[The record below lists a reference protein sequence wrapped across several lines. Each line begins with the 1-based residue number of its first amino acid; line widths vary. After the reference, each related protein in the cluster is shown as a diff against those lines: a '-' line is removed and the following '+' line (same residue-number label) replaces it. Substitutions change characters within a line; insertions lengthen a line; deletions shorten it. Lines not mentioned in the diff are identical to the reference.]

1 MRELLAHFIGGGWG
15 SEEPREGY
23 EPVQII
29 RGADFP
35 AVSVGSM
42 TGSPHR
48 YEASKKVPK
57 RVLQPGD
64 IVLEVSGGTKGR
76 PTGRTVFA
84 SNRLLERA
92 ATPVIPASFCRLL
105 RPDAERV
112 VPAYLYYW
120 LQNLYAQ
127 GGTWKYQV
135 QSTGIANFQMK
146 MFLDSEKV
154 RSPPL
159 DEQHRIASVLGAFD
173 DLIET
178 QRTIAQVA
186 EDLWRAVVSSAISE
200 DADRVPLSSL
210 ADFVN
215 GRNFTRDA
223 NGEGLPVIRTPE
235 VRTGPT
241 ESTVYNDVEADET
254 RIAEPGDILF
264 VWSGSLMASRWAWGR
279 GLINQHVFKVIPGE
293 DTPDWLAMFA
303 VEELMDDFLRVAADK
318 ATTMGHIKRSDLN
331 SPVATPPRDK
341 WNRLDRVVR
350 PLWDEA
356 LSAREHIADLTRT
369 RDELLPLLMSGKVR
383 VDDVEIPKGA
393 A

>member
-1 MRELLAHFIGGGWG
+1 MITGKTPPSKDENNWGGANPFLTPSDMTNADYRPLTARHLSREAAARH
-15 SEEPREGY
+15 
-23 EPVQII
+23 
-29 RGADFP
+29 
-35 AVSVGSM
+35 
-42 TGSPHR
+42 
-48 YEASKKVPK
+48 EARMVPK
-57 RVLQPGD
+57 GSVAVACIGSIIGKVALID
-64 IVLEVSGGTKGR
+64 R
-76 PTGRTVFA
+76 PTLTNQQINTLVPMEGRTDGRFLYYLLQLQGERLKAIA
-84 SNRLLERA
+84 SGS
-92 ATPVIPASFCRLL
+92 ATPIINKSSFSAFSV
-105 RPDAERV
+105 D
-112 VPAYLYYW
+112 VPGL
-120 LQNLYAQ
+120 
-127 GGTWKYQV
+127 
-135 QSTGIANFQMK
+135 
-146 MFLDSEKV
+146 E
-154 RSPPL
+154 
-159 DEQHRIASVLGAFD
+159 EQRRIASVLGAFD

-186 EDLWRAVVSSAISE
+186 EDLWRTVVSSAISE

-331 SPVATPPRDK
+331 SPVATPPPDT

-383 VDDVEIPKGA
+383 VEDVEIPEGA